1 MSSQVKNYRNAIK
14 KLLSRE
20 SIESI
25 LYTAIN
31 TPVSKEGDLQFS
43 AFQRNLLQNVFPGFT
58 YEFCS
63 TSTATT
69 TADGELVAM
78 TAVNLNLPDDVLL
91 SYMENYQHDKLTPL
105 VYANPGRCLSYT
117 HVCRPELVKN
127 HPMFINHCHKYG
139 VYHDLSVG
147 FIYPGHER
155 TFIVFDYMGDEHH
168 TNWAAFNHIKLEL
181 ASFPFALAWLYRD
194 KRFDSASL
202 ERMLKS
208 LVGLTESKFLNLR
221 KYINASHQNLQDQ
234 ANDLGIKYG
243 TLKDSLSE
251 IKNQKFE
258 NENADRNV
266 KTAPLR
272 SLEQRYS
279 FLKLLGDHTTELKA
293 AVIPSYWPS

>member
-1 MSSQVKNYRNAIK
+1 MSSQVKTYRNAIK
-14 KLLSRE
+14 KLLKRE

-25 LYTAIN
+25 LYMAIN
-31 TPVSKEGDLQFS
+31 TPVSKEGNLQFS
-43 AFQRNLLQNVFPGFT
+43 AFQRDLLQNVFPGFT

-69 TADGELVAM
+69 TADGELIAM

-117 HVCRPELVKN
+117 HVCRPELVKT

-139 VYHDLSVG
+139 IYHDLSVG

-202 ERMLKS
+202 DRMLKS
-208 LVGLTESKFLNLR
+208 LTGLTEGKLLNLR

-266 KTAPLR
+266 KTSPLR

-293 AVIPSYWPS
+293 AVIPSYWPN